1 MNLGANNPALVD
13 ANNGSRELREGLFDV
28 VSFAKTTDVGPT
40 VTFFGHTQDVSGP
53 QVTNM
58 TKANE
63 LPAGESMTVYSL
75 KIALKNVAA
84 ADAAAIRKAFRIR
97 LLVAEKPVLTG
108 PLEKFPYGGNAQ
120 SEITEVAA
128 KPFWI
133 NDDTLAIEIPSG
145 VRFRVELQ
153 GSAKYTL
160 TDANKGVDF
169 LCELDG
175 IHAVPIN

>member
-1 MNLGANNPALVD
+1 MLSANNPELVD

-28 VSFAKTTDVGPT
+28 VSFAKTTQMPT
-40 VTFFGHTQDVSGP
+40 TITFFAHTQDVNGP
-53 QVTNM
+53 QVTNL

-63 LPAGESMTVYSL
+63 LPAGEEMTVYSM

-84 ADAAAIRKAFRIR
+84 ADAAAIRKNYRAR
-97 LLVAEKPVLTG
+97 LIVAEKPVLTG

-120 SEITEVAA
+120 SEVTEVAA
-128 KPFWI
+128 QPFWI
-133 NDDTLAIEIPSG
+133 NDDTLAIDIPSG

-153 GSAKYTL
+153 SNATYTL
-160 TDANKGVDF
+160 TDANKGVDI
-169 LCELDG
+169 LLELDG